1 MEKQSQ
7 QKVFA
12 TRYKNG
18 IKFKMNNSRV
28 VVVKE
33 EEDSYGVFLRTY
45 LKGAGHESRA
55 VHKTIHKDVAQ
66 TFFRLSHI
74 AAKSL
79 SYALLEMCEGK
90 SDSHN

>member
-28 VVVKE
+28 FVVKE
-33 EEDSYGVFLRTY
+33 EEDSY
-45 LKGAGHESRA
+45 
-55 VHKTIHKDVAQ
+55 
-66 TFFRLSHI
+66 
-74 AAKSL
+74 
-79 SYALLEMCEGK
+79 
-90 SDSHN
+90 